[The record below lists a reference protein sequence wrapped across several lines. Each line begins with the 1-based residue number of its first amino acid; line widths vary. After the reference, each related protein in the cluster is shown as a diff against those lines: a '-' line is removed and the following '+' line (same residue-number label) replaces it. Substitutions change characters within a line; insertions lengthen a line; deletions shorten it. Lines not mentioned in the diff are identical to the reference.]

1 MAKVY
6 TGKVAIPGNKID
18 EYFALME
25 KAEEER
31 TPFKQL
37 LLSLC
42 DDFSVVIEK
51 KYVKKTVRK
60 HTGIVK
66 LFIDFVCNYTDV
78 QNISEITKGMVNSH
92 FRKWWKRKVW
102 DSTTENELRIALK
115 KFFMFL
121 AEDKSIVNM
130 AVLNALK

>member
-6 TGKVAIPGNKID
+6 TGKVAIPGDKID
-18 EYFALME
+18 EYFALM
-25 KAEEER
+25 KKSEEER
-31 TPFKQL
+31 APFKQL

-42 DDFSVVIEK
+42 DDFSDAIEK

-60 HTGIVK
+60 HAGIVK
-66 LFIDFVCNYTDV
+66 LFIDFLCDYTDV
-78 QNISEITKGMVNSH
+78 QDVSEITKGMVNSH

-115 KFFMFL
+115 KFFTFL
-121 AEDKSIVNM
+121 AEEKSIVNM